1 MSDHPSPH
9 QPESGGSSNWQS
21 DDTSPEQGPA
31 SSGPDWQT
39 PPPSG
44 AQPWGGGSDG
54 QPQPSQPR
62 ADAPKPDRSQP
73 DPAWAPPQAAQMS
86 DSRSGRSRA
95 TSRGRRRRSRTTTS
109 QTPVVTYTII
119 AICVIVWLAELVFP
133 GFVDQIIL
141 VPALGAT
148 QPWRFVTSAFAHA
161 PEIAHI
167 LFNMYALWA
176 LGRALETFLGRARY
190 IAAYALSAL
199 AGGVVYVAMASP
211 GSDGA
216 VLPSWGQGVLG
227 ASGAIFGLFG
237 VLLVVQRKLGLSN
250 RSLWVVLA
258 LNFGLAFFFPG
269 IAWQAHVGGFLAG
282 LASGWIFF
290 DDANRVSRGSRP
302 ATWRRMGVLTLALLA
317 IAVVK
322 YLLV

>member
-1 MSDHPSPH
+1 
-9 QPESGGSSNWQS
+9 
-21 DDTSPEQGPA
+21 
-31 SSGPDWQT
+31 
-39 PPPSG
+39 

-54 QPQPSQPR
+54 RPQAKPR
-62 ADAPKPDRSQP
+62 ANSPQLGQSQP
-73 DPAWAPPQAAQMS
+73 DPAWPPPQATQMS
-86 DSRSGRSRA
+86 DSRSGHSRT
-95 TSRGRRRRSRTTTS
+95 TSRGRRRHSRSTTS
-109 QTPVVTYTII
+109 QTPIVTYTII

-161 PEIAHI
+161 PEIVHI

-176 LGRALETFLGRARY
+176 LGRALEIFLGRARY
-190 IAAYALSAL
+190 VAAYALSAL

-211 GSDGA
+211 GSDGT
-216 VLPSWGQGVLG
+216 VLPYWGQGVLG
-227 ASGAIFGLFG
+227 ASGAIFGMFG
-237 VLLVVQRKLGLSN
+237 VLLVVQRKLGMSN

-302 ATWRRMGVLTLALLA
+302 ATWRRMGVLTLVLLA